1 VGSIVKPVSAFFNLI
16 SQFIPLLLTFVLA
29 ASSSWFAIQ
38 SELSLFSASGKSDPT
53 SSDYYLRNFSVQSHD
68 LGENKYS
75 IIRSSAAEHI
85 PQGNVWNITEPE
97 LEQFETGNGMVKG
110 NAQKGVYLLDT
121 DEIFLRDNVVV
132 TSQNEGL
139 LTTMKSEEIRID
151 NITNEI
157 STDKNVL
164 VTRPGQRFEAQ
175 GATLNNDTG
184 ELTAQGSVKFRLEA
198 TR

>member
-1 VGSIVKPVSAFFNLI
+1 MKPVAAFFNLI
-16 SQFIPLLLTFVLA
+16 SQFIPLLLTFALA
-29 ASSSWFAIQ
+29 ATSYWFAIQ
-38 SELSLFSASGKSDPT
+38 SELSLFNASGKSDPT

-68 LGENKYS
+68 LAENKYS

-97 LEQFETGNGMVKG
+97 LEQFESGNGMIKG
-110 NAQKGVYLLDT
+110 NAKKGVYLLDT

-198 TR
+198 KR